1 MELLNRSMSDLGNT
15 FQRNRAL
22 TAQDREREAQSKLNE
37 EMMRLRRDDS
47 AAQNADRADARE
59 NRALSLKS
67 QEAHQQR
74 MQTYQQQLAA
84 AKDEEAKW
92 GVLQQMGKDGMLT
105 EEGVAAMNEAFSKK
119 LGEVGIGVKLF
130 KLPTATDNKPQTWEH
145 PETGEKFVYN
155 PRTGNFEKSENPS
168 MTTIS
173 DEVDKDTGEVT
184 SRKVSRR
191 MTAAEFQKAMDEEK
205 RSRQPKPGDPL
216 EDALR
221 EGKTAPLRKEM
232 DSHLSEIKKGD
243 KDYGFLNGKSRVD
256 RVQELQRKMA
266 ELDLPAAQLTNAP
279 ISEVGNAAAETA
291 APGEIPTFATEA
303 EARQAGKKAGDIV
316 RLVINGKPTRVR
328 LK

>member
-1 MELLNRSMSDLGNT
+1 MPTVAEMELLNRSMSDLGNT

-22 TAQDREREAQSKLNE
+22 TAQDREREAQARLNE
-37 EMMRLRRDDS
+37 EMMRLRREDS

-74 MQTYQQQLAA
+74 MQAYQQQLAA

-130 KLPTATDNKPQTWEH
+130 KLPTATDNKPQTWTH
-145 PETGEKFVYN
+145 PDTGEKFVYN

-173 DEVDKDTGEVT
+173 DDVDPETGEIT
-184 SRKVSRR
+184 SRKVNRRLTPADLKAAMEEERRAKADKAEEANAAAGPTLDEQAQMEEILSRPAVNASQP
-191 MTAAEFQKAMDEEK
+191 AAA
-205 RSRQPKPGDPL
+205 
-216 EDALR
+216 
-221 EGKTAPLRKEM
+221 
-232 DSHLSEIKKGD
+232 IKK
-243 KDYGFLNGKSRVD
+243 
-256 RVQELQRKMA
+256 RVQQLEGA
-266 ELDLPAAQLTNAP
+266 TGELDIPATQLTNAP
-279 ISEVGNAAAETA
+279 IARAG

>member
-1 MELLNRSMSDLGNT
+1 MPTVAEMELLNRSMSDLGNT

-67 QEAHQQR
+67 QEAHQNRLQS
-74 MQTYQQQLAA
+74 YQQQLLA

-130 KLPTATDNKPQTWEH
+130 KLPAATDNKPQTWEH

-173 DEVDKDTGEVT
+173 DDVDPETGEIT
-184 SRKVSRR
+184 GRKVNRR
-191 MTAAEFQKAMDEEK
+191 LTPADLKTAMEEERRAKADK
-205 RSRQPKPGDPL
+205 A
-216 EDALR
+216 EDANAAAGPSAD
-221 EGKTAPLRKEM
+221 EQAQMEEI
-232 DSHLSEIKKGD
+232 LSRPAVNASQPAAAIKK
-243 KDYGFLNGKSRVD
+243 
-256 RVQELQRKMA
+256 RVQQLQGA
-266 ELDLPAAQLTNAP
+266 TGELDIPAPQMTNAP
-279 ISEVGNAAAETA
+279 IAQAS

-316 RLVINGKPTRVR
+316 RLVIKGKPTRVR